1 MTDNMKN
8 ALLSLTF
15 IFTAAL
21 LHAQV
26 ISAGNVEAY
35 PKDMVSVGL
44 DEHGDTIAHIQNY
57 TCVIAAEKTFHSQKE
72 KIKWDKLKFDVK
84 KAYPFAVMAKMKL
97 AEMDAQLA
105 LVKGEKA
112 RKDFTEKCEKEL
124 TAQFSEDMK
133 KLTATQGKI
142 LFKLMDRETGSTTYQ
157 IIKER
162 RGSFSAFMW
171 QGVAVVFGNNLKTD
185 YDPTGDDA
193 KIEEVVTLIEMG
205 VI

>member
-1 MTDNMKN
+1 MKN
-8 ALLSLTF
+8 AILFIAMILTGSF
-15 IFTAAL
+15 AN
-21 LHAQV
+21 AQV
-26 ISAGNVEAY
+26 LAAGDVASY
-35 PKDMVSVGL
+35 PKDMVTYSL
-44 DEHGDTIAHIQNY
+44 DSDGDTMVYIMNY
-57 TCVIAAEKTFHSQKE
+57 TCVISAQKTFKSEKE
-72 KIKWDKLKFDVK
+72 KQKWDKLKKDVK
-84 KAYPFAVMAKMKL
+84 KAYPYAVMARMKL

-124 TAQFSEDMK
+124 TAQFAEDMK
-133 KLTATQGKI
+133 NLTGAQGKI

-171 QGVAVVFGNNLKTD
+171 QGVATIFGNNLKSD
-185 YDPTGDDA
+185 YDPTGDDK
-193 KIEEVVTLIEMG
+193 KIEEVVNLIELG

>member
-1 MTDNMKN
+1 MKT
-8 ALLSLTF
+8 AILSISF
-15 IFTAAL
+15 IFASFL
-21 LHAQV
+21 LNAQE
-26 ISAGNVEAY
+26 ISAGDVEAY
-35 PKDMVSVGL
+35 PKDMVTYSL
-44 DEHGDTIAHIQNY
+44 DESGDTMAYIMNY
-57 TCVIAAEKTFHSQKE
+57 TCVISAEKTFKTQKE
-72 KIKWDKLKFDVK
+72 KIKWDKLKKDVK

-97 AEMDAQLA
+97 AEMDAQLT
-105 LVKGEKA
+105 LINGEKA

-124 TAQFSEDMK
+124 TDQFSQDMK
-133 KLTATQGKI
+133 NLTGSQGKI

-157 IIKER
+157 LIKEH

-193 KIEEVVTLIEMG
+193 NIEEVVTLIELG

>member
-1 MTDNMKN
+1 MKN
-8 ALLSLTF
+8 AILSICF
-15 IFTAAL
+15 IFTTAL
-21 LHAQV
+21 LNAQA
-26 ISAGNVEAY
+26 ISAGDVATY
-35 PKDMVSVGL
+35 PKDMVTYSL
-44 DEHGDTIAHIQNY
+44 DEKGDTMVYIMNY
-57 TCVIAAEKTFHSQKE
+57 TCVVSAAMPFHSEKE
-72 KIKWDKLKFDVK
+72 RIKWDKLKKDVK

-124 TAQFSEDMK
+124 TNQFSSDMK
-133 KLTATQGKI
+133 NLTATQGKI

-185 YDPTGDDA
+185 YDPAGDDA
-193 KIEEVVTLIEMG
+193 KIEEVVTLIELG

>member
-1 MTDNMKN
+1 MKN
-8 ALLSLTF
+8 AILSISFVL
-15 IFTAAL
+15 AAVIA
-21 LHAQV
+21 HGQT

-35 PKDMVSVGL
+35 PKEMVSYSL
-44 DEHGDTIAHIQNY
+44 DANGDTMANITNY
-57 TCVIAAEKTFHSQKE
+57 TCVIAAPKSFHSEKE
-72 KIKWDKLKFDVK
+72 RIQWDKLKKDVK
-84 KAYPFAVMAKMKL
+84 KAYPYAVMAKMKL
-97 AEMDAQLA
+97 EEMDAQLA

-124 TAQFSEDMK
+124 TSQFSEDMK
-133 KLTATQGKI
+133 NLSYTQGKI

-171 QGVAVVFGNNLKTD
+171 QGVAVVFGNNLKSD

-193 KIEEVVTLIEMG
+193 KIEEVVCLIESG